1 WTYLIVSGYG
11 GAVFYDP
18 LPSVQYRQ
26 HAKNQMGTNLS
37 LTARFTRARM
47 LLDGHF
53 KTWNTR
59 NLTALHALRPQLT
72 PENQKTLDIFTAV
85 RSDSLFARLTALRRS
100 GVYRQTFGG
109 NLGLFVA
116 ACGGKL

>member
-1 WTYLIVSGYG
+1 
-11 GAVFYDP
+11 
-18 LPSVQYRQ
+18 
-26 HAKNQMGTNLS
+26 MGTNLGF
-37 LTARFTRARM
+37 TAKLTRARM

-53 KTWNTR
+53 RTWNTR

-72 PENQKTLDIFTAV
+72 PENQKILDAFTAI
-85 RSDSLFARLTALRRS
+85 RSDSMFTRLAALRRS

-109 NLGLFVA
+109 NLGLLVA